1 MGWYITEDLYPETVS
16 EEGTGIA
23 SEDPRIINIRV
34 RQQLTNAEI
43 KSSRLTSC
51 LDDNNTGT
59 TLRNG
64 LFTAYSEYMKER
76 RYIKTRFIKLYRY
89 IRYTLLDDDGEY
101 YVHIKLHIGN
111 MVTIKEED
119 NESYAMVRAIFTHK
133 YNNGIVYAFVWID
146 WLNDIGCTD
155 SLLRCPIFER
165 QTDSDTRWYRI
176 YPISMLNDIPKVHFV
191 HACHSSCSAISH
203 DNNNVHYFMNKFFYK
218 MV

>member
-16 EEGTGIA
+16 EEETGIA

-51 LDDNNTGT
+51 LDDDNTGT

-64 LFTAYSEYMKER
+64 LFTAYSEYMKEH
-76 RYIKTRFIKLYRY
+76 
-89 IRYTLLDDDGEY
+89 DDGEY
-101 YVHIKLHIGN
+101 YVHIKLHIGDI
-111 MVTIKEED
+111 VTIKEED

-155 SLLRCPIFER
+155 SLLRFPIFER

-203 DNNNVHYFMNKFFYK
+203 DNNNVQYFMNKFFYK